1 MLTAVKNQIKVILLS
16 IKYSVMR
23 YMINRVSFISNI
35 IFMILNNA
43 SMIVQWVIVYSIKES
58 IGSYTLK
65 TTLLLWGLA
74 SLTYGIAHFF
84 FKSAFSLS
92 DFINSGKLDTILI
105 QPKNILLSSI
115 TTDVEVSAIGDM
127 IYGYIL
133 LFIHGTTPLSF
144 VTYTLLGITGGLI
157 ITCMAIITGSL
168 AFWFGKSDTIANTT
182 ESIITLTSTYPEDIF
197 NGFIKLVLYTIVP
210 VGLVAYIPVNIL
222 LNISLVPILI
232 ILGFTLMF
240 IAIANIVFYS
250 GLKRYTSTNLMN
262 ARI

>member
-1 MLTAVKNQIKVILLS
+1 M
-16 IKYSVMR
+16 
-23 YMINRVSFISNI
+23 SNI
-35 IFMILNNA
+35 EINNIDDYMTFHGHTTMEGMPIDENFVDYMVELYRLANEDYKTSKPNNYSLNILKGNA
-43 SMIVQWVIVYSIKES
+43 KE
-58 IGSYTLK
+58 
-65 TTLLLWGLA
+65 
-74 SLTYGIAHFF
+74 F
-84 FKSAFSLS
+84 FKS
-92 DFINSGKLDTILI
+92 
-105 QPKNILLSSI
+105 
-115 TTDVEVSAIGDM
+115 
-127 IYGYIL
+127 
-133 LFIHGTTPLSF
+133 
-144 VTYTLLGITGGLI
+144 LGITGGLI

-240 IAIANIVFYS
+240 IAIANIFFYS

-262 ARI
+262 ARV